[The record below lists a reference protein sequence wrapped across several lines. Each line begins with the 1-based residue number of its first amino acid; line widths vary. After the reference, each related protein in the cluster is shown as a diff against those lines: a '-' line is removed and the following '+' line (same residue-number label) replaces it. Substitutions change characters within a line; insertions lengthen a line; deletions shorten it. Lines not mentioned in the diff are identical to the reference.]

1 MLRGLYK
8 YVCKDCGHKFIGAD
22 IELNATAA
30 SVPVKC
36 PKCGSINTYR
46 GLLPYLLCKI
56 PDMCRNFFRS
66 MGKGRKGK

>member
-30 SVPVKC
+30 YGPVKC

-46 GLLPYLLCKI
+46 GLLPYPLCKI

>member
-30 SVPVKC
+30 SVPVKF
-36 PKCGSINTYR
+36 P
-46 GLLPYLLCKI
+46 
-56 PDMCRNFFRS
+56 
-66 MGKGRKGK
+66 

>member
-1 MLRGLYK
+1 MIRGLYK

-30 SVPVKC
+30 SMPVKC

-46 GLLPYLLCKI
+46 GLLPYHI
-56 PDMCRNFFRS
+56 M
-66 MGKGRKGK
+66 

>member
-36 PKCGSINTYR
+36 TKCGSVYTSST
-46 GLLPYLLCKI
+46 GLPYPLYEI
-56 PDMCRNFFRS
+56 PNMCRNFFRR
-66 MGKGRKGK
+66 MGKGQKGK

>member
-30 SVPVKC
+30 SMPVKC

-46 GLLPYLLCKI
+46 GLLPYPLCEI
-56 PDMCRNFFRS
+56 PDVCRNFFRS
-66 MGKGRKGK
+66 IGKGRKGK

>member
-22 IELNATAA
+22 IELNANAA
-30 SVPVKC
+30 SFPVKC

-46 GLLPYLLCKI
+46 GLLPYPLCKI